1 MRDFKFIPKDGVG
14 TSSIFCDGKVIGF
27 FTSREAQVDA
37 YNKLDKLAEA
47 GKIVISAGLRG
58 EQAKKEVLLDAED
71 VPAYGQRMLINI
83 YLKGGTK
90 ASEVVL

>member
-14 TSSIFCDGKVIGF
+14 TSSVFCDGKIIGF
-27 FTSREAQVDA
+27 FTTREDQVNA
-37 YNKLDKLAEA
+37 YKKLDKLAEA
-47 GKIVISAGLRG
+47 GKIVISAGLSG
-58 EQAKKEVLLDAED
+58 EKAKKEVLLDAED
-71 VPAYGQRMLINI
+71 VPEYGRRMLINI